1 MKLKNK
7 LSLQFTFLFAVVLF
21 VVLFGIY
28 MLEDSTR
35 KVSFYDKLE
44 DRAFVVGE
52 FYFREDNMTKENFK
66 EVIKKFPQ
74 TLSNEIASIYNDQYQ
89 PVFIK
94 ENTARWPKEIIQEVI
109 ANKKIRFTKDDQ
121 QVVGIYFVD
130 NSGNFIV
137 IASATDDTGKENMK
151 TLSIIMLFSFLIS
164 LVITFFLGRLFAT
177 MAVNPI
183 NKIIDKVKIIRATS
197 LNKRLPVGKISHDEI
212 NQLSITINN
221 LLEHLEQSFQAQ
233 QSFIMNASHELRTP
247 ITSIIADAEITL
259 RNTREVDEYKSTLVS
274 ITKDAERLNEI
285 IGTLLELA
293 QINLD
298 RSELQVIQL
307 DEVLWEV
314 ADEWG
319 KSESRIHVDY
329 GLAVNA
335 GRYSIMG
342 NRRLLFIALSN
353 ILKNAIKFSNH
364 KDVYCKITLNAE
376 SIIISIKDEGI
387 GIASSEFQ
395 KIFQPFYRVANSQK
409 FPGSG
414 IGLALTERIIRL
426 HNGKIEISSK
436 LDEGSEF
443 RILFPR

>member
-28 MLEDSTR
+28 MLENSRR

-44 DRAFVVGE
+44 DRALIVGE

-74 TLSNEIASIYNDQYQ
+74 TLSNEIVSIYNDKYQ

-94 ENTARWPKEIIQEVI
+94 ENTVRWPKELIQNVI
-109 ANKKIRFTKDDQ
+109 ANKKISFTKDDQ

-137 IASATDDTGKENMK
+137 IASASDDIGKENMR

-164 LVITFFLGRLFAT
+164 LVITFFLGRFFAT
-177 MAVNPI
+177 LAVNPI

-212 NQLSITINN
+212 NKLSITINN

-247 ITSIIADAEITL
+247 ITSILADAEITL
-259 RNTREVDEYKSTLVS
+259 KNPREIEEYQNTLAG
-274 ITKDAERLNEI
+274 ITKDAEKLNEI
-285 IGTLLELA
+285 INTLLELA

-298 RSELQVIQL
+298 KSELQNIQL

-319 KSESRIHVDY
+319 KPGSNVKVDY
-329 GLAVNA
+329 GSAADA
-335 GRYSIMG
+335 GKYSIMG

-353 ILKNAIKFSNH
+353 ILNNAIKFSDN
-364 KDVYCKITLNAE
+364 KEVCCKITLNSEA
-376 SIIISIKDEGI
+376 IIISIKDKGI
-387 GIASSEFQ
+387 GIDESNFQ
-395 KIFQPFYRVANSQK
+395 KIFQPFYRIANAQK
-409 FPGSG
+409 FSGSG
-414 IGLALTERIIRL
+414 IGLSITERIIRL
-426 HNGKIEISSK
+426 HNGRIEIASK
-436 LDEGSEF
+436 LNEGSEF
-443 RILFPR
+443 KILFPR

>member
-28 MLEDSTR
+28 MLENSRR

-44 DRAFVVGE
+44 DRAMIVGE

-74 TLSNEIASIYNDQYQ
+74 TLSNEIVSIYNDKYQ

-94 ENTARWPKEIIQEVI
+94 ENTVRWPKEIIENVI
-109 ANKKIRFTKDDQ
+109 ATKNIRFTKDDQ

-137 IASATDDTGKENMK
+137 IASAADDMGKENMK

-212 NQLSITINN
+212 NKLSITINN

-247 ITSIIADAEITL
+247 ITSILADAEITL
-259 RNTREVDEYKSTLVS
+259 RNTRDIDEYKNTLAG
-274 ITKDAERLNEI
+274 ITKDAEKLNEI
-285 IGTLLELA
+285 ISTLLELA

-298 RSELQVIQL
+298 KTELQNIRL

-319 KSESRIHVDY
+319 KPGSNVKVDY
-329 GLAVNA
+329 GPEADA
-335 GRYSIMG
+335 ARYSIMG

-353 ILKNAIKFSNH
+353 ILNNAIKFSDN
-364 KDVYCKITLNAE
+364 KEVCCKIALNPQA
-376 SIIISIKDEGI
+376 IIISIKDKGI
-387 GIASSEFQ
+387 GIAESDFQ
-395 KIFQPFYRVANSQK
+395 KIFQPFYRIANAQK
-409 FPGSG
+409 FSGSG
-414 IGLALTERIIRL
+414 IGLSITERIIRL
-426 HNGKIEISSK
+426 HNGKIEIASK
-436 LDEGSEF
+436 PGEGAEF
-443 RILFPR
+443 KILFPR

>member
-7 LSLQFTFLFAVVLF
+7 LSLQFTFLFAVLLF

-28 MLEDSTR
+28 MLENSRR

-44 DRAFVVGE
+44 DRALIVGE

-74 TLSNEIASIYNDQYQ
+74 TLSNEIVSIYNDQYQ

-94 ENTARWPKEIIQEVI
+94 ENTLRWPKELIQNVI
-109 ANKKIRFTKDDQ
+109 VNKKIRFTKANQ

-137 IASATDDTGKENMK
+137 IASATDDMGKENMK
-151 TLSIIMLFSFLIS
+151 TLSIIMLFSFLVS

-197 LNKRLPVGKISHDEI
+197 LDKRLPVGKISHDEI
-212 NQLSITINN
+212 NKLSITINN

-247 ITSIIADAEITL
+247 ITSILADAEITL
-259 RNTREVDEYKSTLVS
+259 RNTRKIDEYKNTLAG
-274 ITKDAERLNEI
+274 ITKDAEKLNEI
-285 IGTLLELA
+285 ISTLLELA

-298 RSELQVIQL
+298 KSELQNIRL

-319 KSESRIHVDY
+319 KPGSNLKVDY
-329 GLAVNA
+329 GPAADANK
-335 GRYSIMG
+335 YSIMG

-353 ILKNAIKFSNH
+353 ILNNAIKFSNNQE
-364 KDVYCKITLNAE
+364 VCCKISVKPKDIL
-376 SIIISIKDEGI
+376 ISIKDKGI
-387 GIASSEFQ
+387 GIAASDFQ
-395 KIFQPFYRVANSQK
+395 KIFQPFYRVANAQK
-409 FPGSG
+409 FSGSG
-414 IGLALTERIIRL
+414 IGLSITERIIRL
-426 HNGKIEISSK
+426 HNGKIDITSK
-436 LDEGSEF
+436 LGEGSEF
-443 RILFPR
+443 KILFPR

>member
-28 MLEDSTR
+28 MLENSRR

-44 DRAFVVGE
+44 DRAMIVGE
-52 FYFREDNMTKENFK
+52 FYFREDNMTKENFN

-74 TLSNEIASIYNDQYQ
+74 TLSNEIVSIYNDKYQ

-94 ENTARWPKEIIQEVI
+94 ENTVRWPKEIIENVI
-109 ANKKIRFTKDDQ
+109 ATKNIRFTKDDQ

-137 IASATDDTGKENMK
+137 IASAADDMGKENMK

-212 NQLSITINN
+212 NKLSITINN

-247 ITSIIADAEITL
+247 ITSILADAEITL
-259 RNTREVDEYKSTLVS
+259 RNTRDIDEYKNTLAG
-274 ITKDAERLNEI
+274 ITKDAEKLNEI
-285 IGTLLELA
+285 ISTLLELA

-298 RSELQVIQL
+298 KTELQNIRL

-319 KSESRIHVDY
+319 KPGSNVKVDY
-329 GLAVNA
+329 GPEADA
-335 GRYSIMG
+335 ARYSIMG

-353 ILKNAIKFSNH
+353 ILNNAIKFSDN
-364 KDVYCKITLNAE
+364 KEVCCKIALNPQA
-376 SIIISIKDEGI
+376 IIISIKDKGI
-387 GIASSEFQ
+387 GIAESDFQ
-395 KIFQPFYRVANSQK
+395 KIFQPFYRIANAQK
-409 FPGSG
+409 FSGSG
-414 IGLALTERIIRL
+414 IGLSITERIIRL
-426 HNGKIEISSK
+426 HNGKIEIASK
-436 LDEGSEF
+436 PGEGAEF
-443 RILFPR
+443 KILFPR

>member
-28 MLEDSTR
+28 MLENSRR
-35 KVSFYDKLE
+35 KVSFYEKLE
-44 DRAFVVGE
+44 DRAMIVGE

-74 TLSNEIASIYNDQYQ
+74 TLSNEIVSIYNDKYQ

-94 ENTARWPKEIIQEVI
+94 ENTVRWPKEIIENVI
-109 ANKKIRFTKDDQ
+109 ATKNIRFTKDDQ

-137 IASATDDTGKENMK
+137 IASAADDMGKENMK

-212 NQLSITINN
+212 NKLSITINN

-247 ITSIIADAEITL
+247 ITSILADAEITL
-259 RNTREVDEYKSTLVS
+259 RNTRDIDEYKNTLAG
-274 ITKDAERLNEI
+274 ITKDAEKLNEI
-285 IGTLLELA
+285 ISTLLELA

-298 RSELQVIQL
+298 KTELQNIRL

-319 KSESRIHVDY
+319 KPGSNVKVDY
-329 GLAVNA
+329 GPEADA
-335 GRYSIMG
+335 ARYSIMG

-353 ILKNAIKFSNH
+353 ILNNAIKFSDN
-364 KDVYCKITLNAE
+364 KEVCCKIALNPQA
-376 SIIISIKDEGI
+376 IIISIKDKGI
-387 GIASSEFQ
+387 GIAESDFQ
-395 KIFQPFYRVANSQK
+395 KIFQPFYRIANAQK
-409 FPGSG
+409 FSGSG
-414 IGLALTERIIRL
+414 IGLSITERIIRL
-426 HNGKIEISSK
+426 HNGKIEIASK
-436 LDEGSEF
+436 PGEGAEF
-443 RILFPR
+443 KILFPR